1 LNNPEKNY
9 CQAPQAATPDRDHL
23 KDASAV
29 IARRQSGDKGTRK
42 LVLYSI
48 DHSISIKSKRIESSK
63 M

>member
-42 LVLYSI
+42 CSFTLSI
-48 DHSISIKSKRIESSK
+48 TLFPSKVKTTED
-63 M
+63 

>member
-29 IARRQSGDKGTRK
+29 IARRQSGDKRHPQFGP
-42 LVLYSI
+42 LLYRSLYF
-48 DHSISIKSKRIESSK
+48 HQK
-63 M
+63 